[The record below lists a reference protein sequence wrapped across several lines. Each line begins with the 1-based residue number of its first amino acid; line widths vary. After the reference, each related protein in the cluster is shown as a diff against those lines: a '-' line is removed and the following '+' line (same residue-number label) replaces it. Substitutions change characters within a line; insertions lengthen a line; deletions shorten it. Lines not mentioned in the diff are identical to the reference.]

1 MKTIVLQMPAE
12 PLDSSLRRL
21 VVSMRVSLA
30 RAAESPMEISE
41 TERFVR
47 DAHELRAAFLRGP
60 ATKK

>member
-21 VVSMRVSLA
+21 VVNMRVSLA

-41 TERFVR
+41 TERLVR
-47 DAHELRAAFLRGP
+47 EAQELRAAFVRGMV
-60 ATKK
+60 TKK